1 VDPRTE
7 LLNNVREHLE
17 QEGLP
22 PETIEHLQG
31 LLNAVMTAIT
41 SKEPQNQSMLARLVD
56 AFSHNGNL
64 LAIIQQQAAELDAI
78 KRIALNL
85 TSSLELQ
92 VVLES
97 VVKEAMRLVY
107 GAEDAHIYLYQDGKI
122 NFGASLSADGRK
134 NEQFAEPRPG
144 GLTYKVA
151 QTGEVV
157 AVENMRSHPLFDD
170 APKEWEGSIV
180 GVPIRMG
187 SRVLGV
193 MNLARAHPGEF
204 SDSEYRLLSLLAD
217 QASIAIINARLHQA
231 VSRQAHSDTLT
242 GLPNRRALDERLDS
256 EVKRVGCSG
265 GVFCI
270 IMMDLD
276 GFKQINDTYGHDV
289 GDNVLRQV
297 ADALQRTLRGNDFL
311 ARYGGDEMT
320 LVLSETNAE
329 QAQVVVQKIMG
340 KMEKLEIQLPQGKTT
355 RLGISGGIAVCP
367 LHGQTSAALLRAADE
382 ALYQAK
388 RGGGG
393 RFLFAPETH
402 A

>member
-1 VDPRTE
+1 MDPKTE
-7 LLNNVREHLE
+7 LYHNVREHLE

-22 PETIEHLQG
+22 PETIEHLLG

-41 SKEPQNQSMLARLVD
+41 LTEPQPQSMMERLLD
-56 AFSHNGNL
+56 AFSQNGQL

-78 KRIALNL
+78 KRIAINL
-85 TSSLELQ
+85 TSSLDLQ
-92 VVLES
+92 AVLES
-97 VVKEAMRLVY
+97 VVKEAMQLVY
-107 GAEDAHIYLYQDGKI
+107 GAEDAHIYLYQEGKVI
-122 NFGASLSADGRK
+122 FGASLASDGRK
-134 NEQFAEPRPG
+134 NEQFAEPRPD

-151 QTGEVV
+151 QTGEIVV
-157 AVENMRSHPLFDD
+157 IEDMSAHPLFSNT
-170 APKEWEGSIV
+170 PEEWCGSII
-180 GVPIRMG
+180 GVPICMG

-193 MNLARAHPGEF
+193 MNLARARPSKF
-204 SDSEYRLLSLLAD
+204 TDSEIRLLSLLAD

-242 GLPNRRALDERLDS
+242 SLPNRRALDERLDS
-256 EVKRVGCSG
+256 EVKRAGCSG

-276 GFKQINDTYGHDV
+276 GFKQINDTCGHNT

-297 ADALQRTLRGNDFL
+297 AEALQRTLRSNDFL

-329 QAQVVVQKIMG
+329 QAQVVVQKIIK
-340 KMEKLEIQLPQGKTT
+340 KMKELEIRLPEGKTT
-355 RLGISGGIAVCP
+355 RLGISGGIAVYP
-367 LHGQTSAALLRAADE
+367 FHGQTTAALLRAADE

-393 RFLFAPETH
+393 RFLIASEPH

>member
-1 VDPRTE
+1 MDPRTE
-7 LLNNVREHLE
+7 LLNNVRERLE

-22 PETIEHLQG
+22 PETIEHLEG

-41 SKEPQNQSMLARLVD
+41 LTEPHQQSMLARLVD
-56 AFSHNGNL
+56 AFSQNGKL

-78 KRIALNL
+78 KRIAINL

-107 GAEDAHIYLYQDGKI
+107 GAEDAHIYLYQEGKI

-134 NEQFAEPRPG
+134 NEQFAEPRPD

-151 QTGEVV
+151 QTGEIVV
-157 AVENMRSHPLFDD
+157 IEDMSTHPLFNN
-170 APKEWEGSIV
+170 APSGWVGSIV

-187 SRVLGV
+187 TRVLGV

-204 SDSEYRLLSLLAD
+204 TDSEIRLLSLLAD

-256 EVKRVGCSG
+256 EVKRAGYSA
-265 GVFCI
+265 GVFCV

-276 GFKQINDTYGHDV
+276 GFKQVNDTYGHDI

-297 ADALQRTLRGNDFL
+297 AEALQRTLRSSDFL

-320 LVLSETNAE
+320 LVLSETSAE
-329 QAQVVVQKIMG
+329 QAQVVVQKIIG
-340 KMEKLEIQLPQGKTT
+340 KMDALEIQLPEGKTT
-355 RLGISGGIAVCP
+355 RLGISGGIAVYP
-367 LHGQTSAALLRAADE
+367 THGQTTAALLRAADE

-393 RFLFAPETH
+393 HFLIAPETH